1 MDARPG
7 MMAPPD
13 AAGLRAALGRFAT
26 GVTIVTCLDDAGA
39 PVGLTANS
47 FNALSLQPPL
57 VLWSLRRSS
66 PSLAAFSAA
75 PRFVVNV
82 LSEAQVDLS
91 RRFASQVPDKFADGP
106 WSQGD
111 GGVPVLIGAAAVF
124 ECETMSQQ
132 DAGDHALFI
141 GHVRR
146 AAEAPLAPLVFHA
159 GHYHLLGEIL

>member
-1 MDARPG
+1 MTSA
-7 MMAPPD
+7 APD
-13 AAGLRAALGRFAT
+13 AVALRTALGRFAT

-66 PSLAAFSAA
+66 PSLAPFSAA
-75 PRFVVNV
+75 RKFVVNV

-91 RRFASQVPDKFADGP
+91 RRFASAVPDKFADGP
-106 WSQGD
+106 WSRGE
-111 GGVPVLIGAAAVF
+111 GGVPVLTGASAVF
-124 ECETMSQQ
+124 ECDTLSHQ
-132 DAGDHALFI
+132 DAGDHVLFI
-141 GHVRR
+141 GRVLR
-146 AAEAPLAPLVFHA
+146 AVEAPLAPLVFHA